1 MRRYSSFP
9 ELSVGGIPFLPRLCS
24 RHVPRAKFSFAN
36 SSEGWVMSY
45 VSVGNENS
53 ETIEVYF
60 KDHGTGKP
68 VVLIHG
74 WPLTSRSWERQ
85 VPALLKAGFRVVT
98 Y

>member
-1 MRRYSSFP
+1 
-9 ELSVGGIPFLPRLCS
+9 
-24 RHVPRAKFSFAN
+24 
-36 SSEGWVMSY
+36 MSY

-74 WPLTSRSWERQ
+74 WPLTSRSWEKQ

-98 Y
+98 YESSGIRPVKQADVRL